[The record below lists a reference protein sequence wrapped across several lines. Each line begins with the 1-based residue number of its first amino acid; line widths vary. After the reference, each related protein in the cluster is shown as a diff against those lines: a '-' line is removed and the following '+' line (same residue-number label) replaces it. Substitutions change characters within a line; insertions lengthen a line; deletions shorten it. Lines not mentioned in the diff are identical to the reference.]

1 MLSITYIYMAKL
13 LAFKNCKSLVYCYI
27 SEVAVSSLPCLNQI
41 SFTFPLLASQA
52 ICHHLNTRPTLS
64 SGRGA
69 GKQKRAPASDEK
81 KQQRK
86 LADNQQKSGDQ
97 EAKSLEQEPFS
108 TFPGQSRRTMQW
120 SGVETTTT
128 TWLSFQVFTQTFPR
142 VLFLSSEI
150 KSFSLLTKKDS
161 LNTNQVGR
169 EAWE

>member
-1 MLSITYIYMAKL
+1 MLCITYMAKL

-27 SEVAVSSLPCLNQI
+27 SEVALSSLPCLNQI

-81 KQQRK
+81 KQRRK
-86 LADNQQKSGDQ
+86 LADNQQKSEDQQ

-108 TFPGQSRRTMQW
+108 TFPGQSRRTAAVER
-120 SGVETTTT
+120 SGEKTT
-128 TWLSFQVFTQTFPR
+128 TWLGFQVFTQTFPS
-142 VLFLSSEI
+142 VLFLSFEI
-150 KSFSLLTKKDS
+150 KCVFIVNNKKT
-161 LNTNQVGR
+161 L
-169 EAWE
+169 

>member
-1 MLSITYIYMAKL
+1 MHD
-13 LAFKNCKSLVYCYI
+13 VYCEAFDIQKLKSVVYCHI
-27 SEVAVSSLPCLNQI
+27 SEVALSPLPCLNQI

-52 ICHHLNTRPTLS
+52 ICHPLNTRPTLS

-81 KQQRK
+81 KQRRK

-128 TWLSFQVFTQTFPR
+128 TWLGFQVFTQTFPR
-142 VLFLSSEI
+142 VLFLSFEV
-150 KSFSLLTKKDS
+150 KSFFVINKRKTL
-161 LNTNQVGR
+161 
-169 EAWE
+169 